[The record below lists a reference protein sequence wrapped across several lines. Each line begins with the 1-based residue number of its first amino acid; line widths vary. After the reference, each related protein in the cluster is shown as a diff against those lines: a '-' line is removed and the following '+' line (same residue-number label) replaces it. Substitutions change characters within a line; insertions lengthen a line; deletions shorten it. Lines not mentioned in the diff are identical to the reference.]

1 MKLSKTI
8 NVFGK
13 QALLTVDWTRIG
25 WIEYVSWN
33 ISNMDEDRFW
43 LVIQKTEQRGMLEDF
58 NKKGL
63 SEFLE
68 AVYGFFRISLNC
80 FS

>member
-1 MKLSKTI
+1 MTKSNLTGRNLS
-8 NVFGK
+8 VH
-13 QALLTVDWTRIG
+13 AV
-25 WIEYVSWN
+25 YS
-33 ISNMDEDRFW
+33 
-43 LVIQKTEQRGMLEDF
+43 KTEQRGMLEDF

-68 AVYGFFRISLNC
+68 AVLDFFRISLNC